1 MNIEEMNLEQVVERL
16 AELDGIVERSQ
27 KVEEIDAA
35 AGEKKELIERKA
47 ELEDLQQRKQV
58 ALNISKGIQ
67 PVKIIEARKE
77 QPKMDFE
84 KMSHEEIASTPEYR
98 NIFLKSLM
106 GKPLN
111 EVEKREYDAF
121 TGGLQTG
128 VAVVPTQTANMI
140 FDAMTKIAPML
151 NEITLLRVAGGLRFA
166 VQGARA
172 AAAVHVENAGP
183 VGLAADTLTTI
194 TLAGSEFIKILSISA
209 TMSTMAVP
217 AFESWLA
224 KILAE
229 DLAVVIDNEI
239 INSPNTTG
247 GIADGP
253 WNEGVNQITYVP
265 ANGLSHANVM
275 ALIALL
281 PAQFEAG
288 AKFVMNK
295 ATFWTQFAAME
306 DANGNPIINPDLA
319 APGKYM
325 VRGFPVLID
334 DNVAANE
341 AYLGDFSKV
350 VGNLSQDIRIDKSA
364 EAGFMNNSVYFR
376 GTAIFDC
383 DVAQPA
389 AIVKLNV

>member
-1 MNIEEMNLEQVVERL
+1 MRLKEIETRL
-16 AELDGIVERSQ
+16 SAIKLELDTEGADLDALEVEVRSLTEERTSIMDQAEKRKSLVDSIVALPDPAII
-27 KVEEIDAA
+27 KTF
-35 AGEKKELIERKA
+35 KKERTMA
-47 ELEDLQQRKQV
+47 EIMTVE
-58 ALNISKGIQ
+58 SK
-67 PVKIIEARKE
+67 
-77 QPKMDFE
+77 
-84 KMSHEEIASTPEYR
+84 EYR
-98 NIFLKSLM
+98 NIFLKNLM
-106 GKPLN
+106 GKPLSD
-111 EVEKREYDAF
+111 VEKREYDAF

-128 VAVVPTQTANMI
+128 VAAVPTETANMI
-140 FDAMTKIAPML
+140 FDRMTKIAPML

-172 AAAVHVENAGP
+172 AAAVHVENAP
-183 VGLAADTLTTI
+183 TAAAADTVTTI
-194 TLAGSEFIKILSISA
+194 TLAGFEFIKIISISA
-209 TMSTMAVP
+209 TMATMAVP
-217 AFESWLA
+217 AFEQWLV

-247 GIADGP
+247 GIADGA

-265 ANGLSHANVM
+265 GNGLTHTNVM

-281 PAQFEAG
+281 PAAFETN

-325 VRGFPVLID
+325 VRGYPVLID

-341 AYLGDFSKV
+341 AYLGDFKQV
-350 VGNLSQDIRIDKSA
+350 VGNLSQDIRIDRSM

>member
-1 MNIEEMNLEQVVERL
+1 M
-16 AELDGIVERSQ
+16 
-27 KVEEIDAA
+27 
-35 AGEKKELIERKA
+35 
-47 ELEDLQQRKQV
+47 
-58 ALNISKGIQ
+58 
-67 PVKIIEARKE
+67 
-77 QPKMDFE
+77 
-84 KMSHEEIASTPEYR
+84 
-98 NIFLKSLM
+98 
-106 GKPLN
+106 
-111 EVEKREYDAF
+111 
-121 TGGLQTG
+121 
-128 VAVVPTQTANMI
+128 
-140 FDAMTKIAPML
+140 
-151 NEITLLRVAGGLRFA
+151 
-166 VQGARA
+166 
-172 AAAVHVENAGP
+172 
-183 VGLAADTLTTI
+183 
-194 TLAGSEFIKILSISA
+194 
-209 TMSTMAVP
+209 
-217 AFESWLA
+217 A

-253 WNEGVNQITYVP
+253 AGGWVDNTNQITYIP
-265 ANGLSHANVM
+265 ANGLSHTNVM

-281 PAQFEAG
+281 PARYEAN

-364 EAGFMNNSVYFR
+364 EAGFMNNSVLFR

-383 DVAQPA
+383 DVADPA

>member
-1 MNIEEMNLEQVVERL
+1 MNEMNLTQIIERL
-16 AELDGIVERSQ
+16 AALDEEVRSATEVEPIE
-27 KVEEIDAA
+27 KAA
-35 AGEKKELIERKA
+35 AEKTELLTRKA
-47 ELEDLQQRKQV
+47 ELEALESRKQT
-58 ALNISKGIQ
+58 ALNIQQGIIT
-67 PVKIIEARKE
+67 PKTIDTRKDE
-77 QPKMDFE
+77 TKMEFANMTRDE
-84 KMSHEEIASTPEYR
+84 VVASPEYR
-98 NIFLKSLM
+98 SIFLKSLM

-111 EVEKREYDAF
+111 DIEKREYDAF
-121 TGGLQTG
+121 NAGTG
-128 VAVVPTQTANMI
+128 VAAVPTETANMI
-140 FDAMTKIAPML
+140 FDQMTKIAPML

-166 VQGARA
+166 VQNARA
-172 AAAVHVENAGP
+172 AAAVHVENAP
-183 VGLAADTLTTI
+183 TAAAADTLQVI
-194 TLAGSEFIKILSISA
+194 TLAGFEFIKILSISA

-217 AFESWLA
+217 AFEQWLV

-247 GIADGP
+247 GISDGA

-265 ANGLSHANVM
+265 GNGLSHANVM

-281 PAQFEAG
+281 PAAFEPG

-341 AYLGDFSKV
+341 AYFGDFKKV
-350 VGNLSQDIRIDKSA
+350 VGNLSQDIKIDKSA
-364 EAGFMNNSVYFR
+364 EAGFMNNSIYFR

>member
-1 MNIEEMNLEQVVERL
+1 MNEMNLTQIIERL
-16 AELDGIVERSQ
+16 AALDEEVRSATEVEPIE
-27 KVEEIDAA
+27 KAA
-35 AGEKKELIERKA
+35 AEKTELLTRKA
-47 ELEDLQQRKQV
+47 ELEALESRKQT
-58 ALNISKGIQ
+58 ALNIQQGIIT
-67 PVKIIEARKE
+67 PKTIDTRKDE
-77 QPKMDFE
+77 TKMEFANMTRDE
-84 KMSHEEIASTPEYR
+84 VVASPEYR
-98 NIFLKSLM
+98 NLFLKSLM
-106 GKPLN
+106 GKPLT

-121 TGGLQTG
+121 NAGTGI
-128 VAVVPTQTANMI
+128 AAVPTETANMI
-140 FDAMTKIAPML
+140 FDQMTKIAPML

-166 VQGARA
+166 VQNARA
-172 AAAVHVENAGP
+172 AAAVHVENAP
-183 VGLAADTLTTI
+183 TAAAADTLQVI
-194 TLAGSEFIKILSISA
+194 TLAGFEFIKILSISA

-217 AFESWLA
+217 AFEQWLV

-247 GIADGP
+247 GISDGA

-265 ANGLSHANVM
+265 GNGLSHANVM

-281 PAQFEAG
+281 PAAFEPG

-341 AYLGDFSKV
+341 AYFGDFKKV
-350 VGNLSQDIRIDKSA
+350 VGNLSQDIKIDKSA
-364 EAGFMNNSVYFR
+364 EAGFMNNSIYFR

>member
-1 MNIEEMNLEQVVERL
+1 MNEMNLTQIIERL
-16 AELDGIVERSQ
+16 AALDEEVRSATEVEPIE
-27 KVEEIDAA
+27 KAA
-35 AGEKKELIERKA
+35 AEKTELLTRKA
-47 ELEDLQQRKQV
+47 ELEALESRKQT
-58 ALNISKGIQ
+58 ALNIQQGIIT
-67 PVKIIEARKE
+67 PKTIDTRKDE
-77 QPKMDFE
+77 TKMEFANMTRDE
-84 KMSHEEIASTPEYR
+84 VVASPEYR
-98 NIFLKSLM
+98 NLFLKSLM
-106 GKPLN
+106 GKPLT

-121 TGGLQTG
+121 NAGTGI
-128 VAVVPTQTANMI
+128 AAVPTETANMI
-140 FDAMTKIAPML
+140 FDQMTKIAPML

-166 VQGARA
+166 VQNARA
-172 AAAVHVENAGP
+172 AAAVHVENAP
-183 VGLAADTLTTI
+183 TAAAADTLQVI
-194 TLAGSEFIKILSISA
+194 TLAGFEFIKILSISA

-217 AFESWLA
+217 AFEQWLV

-247 GIADGP
+247 GIADGA

-275 ALIALL
+275 SLIALL
-281 PAQFEAG
+281 PAAFESG
-288 AKFVMNK
+288 AKFVMSK

-325 VRGFPVLID
+325 VRGFPVLLD

-341 AYLGDFSKV
+341 AYFGDFKKV
-350 VGNLSQDIRIDKSA
+350 VGNLSQDIKIDKSA
-364 EAGFMNNSVYFR
+364 EAGFMNNSIYFR

>member
-1 MNIEEMNLEQVVERL
+1 MTDMTLQQIIERL
-16 AELDGIVERSQ
+16 AALDEEVRASTAVEAIE
-27 KVEEIDAA
+27 KAA
-35 AGEKKELIERKA
+35 AEKTELLARKA
-47 ELEDLQQRKQV
+47 ELDALETRKQT
-58 ALNISKGIQ
+58 ALNIQAGTAETKT
-67 PVKIIEARKE
+67 IETRKE
-77 QPKMDFE
+77 EKHMFE
-84 KMSHEEIASTPEYR
+84 NMSREDVLASPEYR
-98 NIFLKSLM
+98 SIFLKSLM
-106 GKPLN
+106 GKPLTDI
-111 EVEKREYDAF
+111 EKREYDAF
-121 TGGLQTG
+121 NTASG
-128 VAVVPTQTANMI
+128 VAAVPAQTANMI
-140 FDAMTKIAPML
+140 FDSMTKIAPML

-183 VGLAADTLTTI
+183 VAAAADTLTTI
-194 TLAGSEFIKILSISA
+194 TLTGFEFIKIISISA
-209 TMSTMAVP
+209 TMSAMAVP
-217 AFESWLA
+217 AFESWLV

-239 INSPNTTG
+239 INTTNTTG
-247 GIADGP
+247 GIVDGP
-253 WNEGVNQITYVP
+253 AGGWVENTNQITYVP
-265 ANGLSHANVM
+265 GNGLSHANVM

-281 PAQFEAG
+281 PAAYESN

-334 DNVAANE
+334 DNVAASE
-341 AYLGDFSKV
+341 AYFGDFKKV
-350 VGNLSQDIRIDKSA
+350 VGNLSQDIKIDKSA
-364 EAGFMNNSVYFR
+364 EAGFMNNSIYFR

-383 DVAQPA
+383 DVADPA

>member
-1 MNIEEMNLEQVVERL
+1 MNDMNLTQIIERL
-16 AELDGIVERSQ
+16 AALDEEVRSATEVEP
-27 KVEEIDAA
+27 VEKAA
-35 AGEKKELIERKA
+35 AEKTELLTRKA
-47 ELEDLQQRKQV
+47 ELEALESRKQT
-58 ALNISKGIQ
+58 ALNIQQGIIT
-67 PVKIIEARKE
+67 PKTIDTRKDETKMIFENMSRDEA
-77 QPKMDFE
+77 
-84 KMSHEEIASTPEYR
+84 IASPEYR
-98 NIFLKSLM
+98 NLFLKSLM
-106 GKPLN
+106 GKPMN

-121 TGGLQTG
+121 NAGTG
-128 VAVVPTQTANMI
+128 VAAVPAETANMI
-140 FDAMTKIAPML
+140 FDQMTKIAPML
-151 NEITLLRVAGGLRFA
+151 SEITLMRVAGGLRFA
-166 VQGARA
+166 VQNARIA
-172 AAAVHVENAGP
+172 AQVHVENAP
-183 VGLAADTLTTI
+183 TAAAADTLSTI
-194 TLAGSEFIKILSISA
+194 TLTGFEFIKILSISA

-217 AFESWLA
+217 AFESWLV

-247 GIADGP
+247 GIADGA

-265 ANGLSHANVM
+265 GNGLSHANVM

-281 PAQFEAG
+281 PAAFEPG

-341 AYLGDFSKV
+341 AYLGDFKKV
-350 VGNLSQDIRIDKSA
+350 VGNLSQDIKIDKSA

-389 AIVKLNV
+389 AIVKLNVA